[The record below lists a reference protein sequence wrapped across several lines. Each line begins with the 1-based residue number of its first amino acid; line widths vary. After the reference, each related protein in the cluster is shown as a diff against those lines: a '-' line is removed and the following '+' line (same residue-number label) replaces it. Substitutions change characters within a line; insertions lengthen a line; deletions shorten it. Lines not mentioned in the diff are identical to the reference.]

1 MCANKTVSQRLIENT
16 LRSLQ
21 LRLTGCSKS
30 TSSTALSVESS
41 IPPFKLHVAKVLALS
56 YERFLRLPDDC
67 PTRSLVHPEKSS
79 SWKLFAE
86 PHAKTYV
93 TPNERSMLC
102 LPHHQT
108 PWGPPPDVIINSW
121 ADFRK
126 SMDPCKKLL
135 AALGKIKTL
144 PMSVASLYTDASY
157 FQDKESNYHCG
168 NAAVLI
174 FGNRCIKEIHR
185 YDPSLM
191 IYNAEQQAPLSAVNL
206 IEKYSSCLPS
216 GRINIITDSLSALR
230 GLERGHLK
238 KHSATN
244 AELFRRISLL
254 QRPITLQFVPSHCGI
269 IGNEM
274 ADSLA
279 NRAAASAIPL
289 TVVQLPPSKRKRA
302 TSKQAK
308 LRWY

>member
-1 MCANKTVSQRLIENT
+1 M
-16 LRSLQ
+16 
-21 LRLTGCSKS
+21 
-30 TSSTALSVESS
+30 
-41 IPPFKLHVAKVLALS
+41 P
-56 YERFLRLPDDC
+56 
-67 PTRSLVHPEKSS
+67 
-79 SWKLFAE
+79 LF
-86 PHAKTYV
+86 PLFY
-93 TPNERSMLC
+93 
-102 LPHHQT
+102 
-108 PWGPPPDVIINSW
+108 
-121 ADFRK
+121 
-126 SMDPCKKLL
+126 
-135 AALGKIKTL
+135 
-144 PMSVASLYTDASY
+144 SY

-191 IYNAEQQAPLSAVNL
+191 IYNAEQQALLSAVNL

-279 NRAAASAIPL
+279 NKAAASAIPL
-289 TVVQLPPSKRKRA
+289 TVVKFDYRMTQCSVNNKIRRNWYEQQYITCALFIDNGQGCSTLPSR
-302 TSKQAK
+302 S
-308 LRWY
+308 